1 MKPAKPSAGPIEK
14 KLVFAIFSNP
24 FHDMSF
30 VGCKG
35 FADFLYQDATTQK
48 RHSINVLSL
57 ADSESPDSHRAI
69 AQISSHQYR
78 PSSQFPPNTVSQR
91 LFYVVS
97 NFIIWFTNIA
107 ISMPILYFVCRRA
120 DSSA

>member
-48 RHSINVLSL
+48 RRSINVLSL

-78 PSSQFPPNTVSQR
+78 PSSQLPPNT
-91 LFYVVS
+91 LFQCQY
-97 NFIIWFTNIA
+97 FI
-107 ISMPILYFVCRRA
+107 LCA
-120 DSSA
+120 DEPTAVRDGEIMRSKVIKGMS